1 MKFAKKFQK
10 VLSEET
16 LPDEWIQKAIRY
28 KALKKIINRTVTEM
42 EEVGASRENMSINY
56 EISKLHRQ
64 IRPVLRM
71 NVSPLTES
79 LITDK
84 LDKLGYEYDVKPL
97 QLKLNSKVDVEVLN
111 SESNAGDHL
120 VNSSYSSKSEPV
132 TESTKEIDTKSLED
146 EEMKSENDE
155 TEKND
160 EDDAEDDAEDRN
172 PSVSTISADNK
183 LNAKSSSAT
192 PTVSV
197 EKINTASP
205 NENSADNDVIA
216 STPMDAGAPSID
228 ERSSV
233 ETSIERSAAAYLSLP
248 MGTSQSIL
256 STSSAM
262 TALNPFDDKPYYE
275 ITVSLHQDAKF
286 FQMLYE
292 EIEALNNFTDERE
305 SEIITCVEKIGSI
318 VAKTSSPEAKKSDLY
333 VWRKIFQIYTES
345 QIFFS
350 TIERS
355 AGVLSN
361 TTSKIRYG
369 KFLEEIEKQKLVRRF
384 KRKESLEAFMEFKDL
399 NESMLK
405 VSNFQALNIMAISK
419 ILKKFDK
426 RTHFK
431 TKQLFPELMEQSEKI
446 DILQG
451 SIGRDIC
458 SIVANRLLNIVPQVD
473 DYLCPICCSV
483 AYKPIRLDCGHTF
496 CVRCLVKLQ
505 RKGEDRCPLCRKDV
519 VLKADENNLDVS
531 QMEYLK
537 MYFPKEVKKKQAEN
551 EKEIFK
557 EQYGG
562 IVDPDSKSCVIM

>member
-42 EEVGASRENMSINY
+42 EEVGVSRVDMSINY

-71 NVSPLTES
+71 NVSPLAES

-84 LDKLGYEYDVKPL
+84 LDKLGYEYEVKPL
-97 QLKLNSKVDVEVLN
+97 QSKPSADTLSDDN
-111 SESNAGDHL
+111 TTESASDDHN
-120 VNSSYSSKSEPV
+120 VGSDISPKSEPI
-132 TESTKEIDTKSLED
+132 TESTNEIDSESVDDVHTAQEETARSDED
-146 EEMKSENDE
+146 GSENKS
-155 TEKND
+155 T
-160 EDDAEDDAEDRN
+160 
-172 PSVSTISADNK
+172 SVSTIITNNK
-183 LNAKSSSAT
+183 SNAKSSSMT
-192 PTVSV
+192 PTASV
-197 EKINTASP
+197 EKINHSGLQQLE
-205 NENSADNDVIA
+205 NEDSHQNEIITSM
-216 STPMDAGAPSID
+216 PMDDGAPSID

-248 MGTSQSIL
+248 ITASQSIF

-275 ITVSLHQDAKF
+275 ITVLLHQDAKF

-292 EIEALNNFTDERE
+292 EIEALNNFTDEQE

-361 TTSKIRYG
+361 TVSKIRYG
-369 KFLEEIEKQKLVRRF
+369 KFLEEIEKQKLVTRF
-384 KRKESLEAFMEFKDL
+384 KRKESLEAFMEFKEL

-446 DILQG
+446 DILQ
-451 SIGRDIC
+451 SSMGRDIC
-458 SIVANRLLNIVPQVD
+458 SIVTNRLLNIVPQVD

-557 EQYGG
+557 EQYGN
-562 IVDPDSKSCVIM
+562 IVDPDSKACVIM

>member
-42 EEVGASRENMSINY
+42 EEVGVSREDMSINY

-71 NVSPLTES
+71 NVSPLAES

-84 LDKLGYEYDVKPL
+84 LDKLGYEYEVKPL
-97 QLKLNSKVDVEVLN
+97 QSKPSADTLSDDN
-111 SESNAGDHL
+111 TTESASDDHN
-120 VNSSYSSKSEPV
+120 VGSDISPKSEPI
-132 TESTKEIDTKSLED
+132 TESTNEIDSESVDDVHTAQEETARSDED
-146 EEMKSENDE
+146 GSENKS
-155 TEKND
+155 T
-160 EDDAEDDAEDRN
+160 
-172 PSVSTISADNK
+172 SVSTIITNNK
-183 LNAKSSSAT
+183 SNAKSSSMT
-192 PTVSV
+192 PTASV
-197 EKINTASP
+197 EKINHSGLQQLE
-205 NENSADNDVIA
+205 NEDSHQNEIITSM
-216 STPMDAGAPSID
+216 PMDDGAPSID

-248 MGTSQSIL
+248 ITASQSIL

-275 ITVSLHQDAKF
+275 ITVLLHQDAKF

-292 EIEALNNFTDERE
+292 EIEALNNFTDEQE

-361 TTSKIRYG
+361 TVSKIRYG
-369 KFLEEIEKQKLVRRF
+369 KFLEEIEKQKLVTRF
-384 KRKESLEAFMEFKDL
+384 KRKESLEAFMEFKEL

-446 DILQG
+446 DILQ
-451 SIGRDIC
+451 SSMGRDIC
-458 SIVANRLLNIVPQVD
+458 SIVTNRLLNIVPQVD

-557 EQYGG
+557 EQYGN
-562 IVDPDSKSCVIM
+562 IVDPDSKACVIM

>member
-42 EEVGASRENMSINY
+42 EEVGVSRVDMSINY

-71 NVSPLTES
+71 NVSPLAES

-84 LDKLGYEYDVKPL
+84 LDKLGYEYEVKPL
-97 QLKLNSKVDVEVLN
+97 QSKPSADTLSDDN
-111 SESNAGDHL
+111 TTESASDDHN
-120 VNSSYSSKSEPV
+120 VGSDISPKSEPI
-132 TESTKEIDTKSLED
+132 TESTNEIDSESVDDVHTAQEETARSDED
-146 EEMKSENDE
+146 GSENKS
-155 TEKND
+155 T
-160 EDDAEDDAEDRN
+160 
-172 PSVSTISADNK
+172 SVSTIITNNK
-183 LNAKSSSAT
+183 SNAKSSSMT
-192 PTVSV
+192 PTASV
-197 EKINTASP
+197 EKINHSGLQQLE
-205 NENSADNDVIA
+205 NEDSHQNEIITSM
-216 STPMDAGAPSID
+216 PMDDGAPSID

-248 MGTSQSIL
+248 ITASQSIL

-275 ITVSLHQDAKF
+275 ITVLLHQDAKF

-292 EIEALNNFTDERE
+292 EIEALNNFTDEQE

-361 TTSKIRYG
+361 TVSKIRYG
-369 KFLEEIEKQKLVRRF
+369 KFLEEIEKQKLVTRF
-384 KRKESLEAFMEFKDL
+384 KRKESLEAFMEFKEL

-446 DILQG
+446 DILQ
-451 SIGRDIC
+451 SSMGRDIC
-458 SIVANRLLNIVPQVD
+458 SIVTNRLLNIVPQVD

-557 EQYGG
+557 EQYGN
-562 IVDPDSKSCVIM
+562 IVDPDSKACVIM

>member
-42 EEVGASRENMSINY
+42 EEVGVSREDMSINY

-71 NVSPLTES
+71 NVSPLAES

-84 LDKLGYEYDVKPL
+84 LDKLGYEYEVKPL
-97 QLKLNSKVDVEVLN
+97 QSKPSADTLSDDN
-111 SESNAGDHL
+111 TTESASDDHN
-120 VNSSYSSKSEPV
+120 VGSDISPKSEPI
-132 TESTKEIDTKSLED
+132 TESTNEIDSESVDDVHTAQEETARSDED
-146 EEMKSENDE
+146 GSENKS
-155 TEKND
+155 T
-160 EDDAEDDAEDRN
+160 
-172 PSVSTISADNK
+172 SVSTIITNNK
-183 LNAKSSSAT
+183 SNAKSSSMT
-192 PTVSV
+192 PTASV
-197 EKINTASP
+197 EKINHSGLQQLE
-205 NENSADNDVIA
+205 NEDSHQNEIITSM
-216 STPMDAGAPSID
+216 PMDDGAPSID

-248 MGTSQSIL
+248 ITASQSIF

-275 ITVSLHQDAKF
+275 ITVLLHQDAKF

-292 EIEALNNFTDERE
+292 EIEALNNFTDEQE

-361 TTSKIRYG
+361 TVSKIRYG
-369 KFLEEIEKQKLVRRF
+369 KFLEEIEKQKLVTRF
-384 KRKESLEAFMEFKDL
+384 KRKESLEAFMEFKEL

-446 DILQG
+446 DILQ
-451 SIGRDIC
+451 SSMGRDIC
-458 SIVANRLLNIVPQVD
+458 SIVTNRLLNIVPQVD

-557 EQYGG
+557 EQYGN
-562 IVDPDSKSCVIM
+562 IVDPDSKACVIM

>member
-228 ERSSV
+228 ER
-233 ETSIERSAAAYLSLP
+233 
-248 MGTSQSIL
+248 
-256 STSSAM
+256 
-262 TALNPFDDKPYYE
+262 
-275 ITVSLHQDAKF
+275 
-286 FQMLYE
+286 
-292 EIEALNNFTDERE
+292 
-305 SEIITCVEKIGSI
+305 
-318 VAKTSSPEAKKSDLY
+318 
-333 VWRKIFQIYTES
+333 
-345 QIFFS
+345 
-350 TIERS
+350 
-355 AGVLSN
+355 
-361 TTSKIRYG
+361 
-369 KFLEEIEKQKLVRRF
+369 
-384 KRKESLEAFMEFKDL
+384 
-399 NESMLK
+399 
-405 VSNFQALNIMAISK
+405 
-419 ILKKFDK
+419 
-426 RTHFK
+426 
-431 TKQLFPELMEQSEKI
+431 
-446 DILQG
+446 
-451 SIGRDIC
+451 
-458 SIVANRLLNIVPQVD
+458 
-473 DYLCPICCSV
+473 
-483 AYKPIRLDCGHTF
+483 
-496 CVRCLVKLQ
+496 
-505 RKGEDRCPLCRKDV
+505 
-519 VLKADENNLDVS
+519 
-531 QMEYLK
+531 
-537 MYFPKEVKKKQAEN
+537 
-551 EKEIFK
+551 
-557 EQYGG
+557 
-562 IVDPDSKSCVIM
+562 